1 MTWHHEIHK
10 HYSNLLRP
18 LLQKQMFKASWMW
31 SAAKTTSLTPY
42 LQCPSTVPP
51 VQYKTNVQS
60 LHYLCCSHDCSCGCN
75 VQSFSPK
82 MHQCVIAF
90 VLCLADIL
98 INVLNKE
105 QKKKES
111 HEHDVS
117 HWHCVIA
124 GQLFHVLL
132 DCIISFCGFWSSESS
147 FINFLPHKQ
156 RGGEG
161 KVERKRRMEED
172 CDMSLPLSSGHIF
185 KSLSG
190 KVNWHKG
197 TFVPEAVA
205 KLQFY

>member
-1 MTWHHEIHK
+1 MNVIGRKNNKLDTLFTMPEHRTPSAVQNKCPE
-10 HYSNLLRP
+10 SALP
-18 LLQKQMFKASWMW
+18 LLQPWLQLWLQRSVLFSQNAPVCHSFCPLLGRY
-31 SAAKTTSLTPY
+31 TH
-42 LQCPSTVPP
+42 QCPK
-51 VQYKTNVQS
+51 QR
-60 LHYLCCSHDCSCGCN
+60 
-75 VQSFSPK
+75 
-82 MHQCVIAF
+82 A
-90 VLCLADIL
+90 
-98 INVLNKE
+98 
-105 QKKKES
+105 KKKES
-111 HEHDVS
+111 HEHDAS

-147 FINFLPHKQ
+147 FIHFLPHKQ
-156 RGGEG
+156 RGE

-197 TFVPEAVA
+197 TFVPETVA